1 MPRVFQ
7 GGYERFV
14 RDNYRYFFHWTNFRK
29 NIVGITMMLCRI
41 YMIQYPIYDYTFAFT
56 TTINFNKM
64 VTINPY
70 LNFSGN
76 TEKAMTFYKSIF
88 GGEFN
93 ALQKF
98 KDMPGGN
105 KIGEDDQQKIMHM
118 SLPIGNTNHLLAS
131 DIVESMGQTLKM
143 GTNFTLTAVTESERE
158 ADKIFNG
165 LAQGGQITMAMNK
178 AFWGAYVGFVTDKFS
193 IQWMITYD
201 PKK

>member
-1 MPRVFQ
+1 MPGVFQ

-41 YMIQYPIYDYTFAFT
+41 YMIQYPICDYTFAFI
-56 TTINFNKM
+56 TTININDM

-98 KDMPGGN
+98 KDLPGGN
-105 KIGEDDQQKIMHM
+105 KIGEDDQQKIM
-118 SLPIGNTNHLLAS
+118 
-131 DIVESMGQTLKM
+131 
-143 GTNFTLTAVTESERE
+143 
-158 ADKIFNG
+158 
-165 LAQGGQITMAMNK
+165 
-178 AFWGAYVGFVTDKFS
+178 
-193 IQWMITYD
+193 
-201 PKK
+201 